1 MIEATDNET
10 KLTYETA
17 IRSFTEA
24 EVALREIVSALE
36 RYRAASDSVEAAEAV
51 VGSSQSVLAAALAT
65 LETTSVELAS
75 TAASLR
81 AASTTVAALDPER
94 FWSSF
99 GELRSEV
106 KTANDSLTERLEAA
120 EAELSGEATRTREQV
135 AAAIAG
141 VREVANQ
148 ARAAAA
154 IGAVAGILA
163 VVLSLVILLR

>member
-1 MIEATDNET
+1 MTEATDNET

-36 RYRAASDSVEAAEAV
+36 RYRAASDLVEAAEAAV
-51 VGSSQSVLAAALAT
+51 SSSQGVLAAALAT
-65 LETTSVELAS
+65 FETTSVELAS
-75 TAASLR
+75 TATSLR
-81 AASTTVAALDPER
+81 AASTTIAALDPER

-106 KTANDSLTERLEAA
+106 KTANDSLTEKLEAA

>member
-1 MIEATDNET
+1 MTEATDNET

-36 RYRAASDSVEAAEAV
+36 RYRAASDSVQAAEAAV
-51 VGSSQSVLAAALAT
+51 SSSQGVLAAALAT
-65 LETTSVELAS
+65 FETTSVELAS
-75 TAASLR
+75 TATSLR
-81 AASTTVAALDPER
+81 AASTTIAAPDPER

-106 KTANDSLTERLEAA
+106 KTANDSLTEKLEAA